1 MKVIG
6 IAYFNDRLPRP
17 SLLLQARLLG
27 SQIWSSSSYP
37 LFWTTVAREQRWL
50 FNLCPMKMQS
60 FHKEIIITD
69 NIFPETP
76 SHPTACSLLAHQVH
90 ALRAPEPSL
99 RVRVVGINY
108 TCQAKCS
115 LFQPVLKMKRI
126 HCEETLLSKN
136 TLQVHCFGK
145 FFAGALFPK
154 ICCWFIVSKNTF
166 QVYCFQKYF
175 AGPLFPKILYR
186 CIVFQK

>member
-1 MKVIG
+1 
-6 IAYFNDRLPRP
+6 
-17 SLLLQARLLG
+17 
-27 SQIWSSSSYP
+27 
-37 LFWTTVAREQRWL
+37 
-50 FNLCPMKMQS
+50 MQS
-60 FHKEIIITD
+60 IQKQTASQVSIITD
-69 NIFPETP
+69 DIFLETP
-76 SHPTACSLLAHQVH
+76 SHPTACSLLAHKVH

-136 TLQVHCFGK
+136 TLQVHCFQK
-145 FFAGALFPK
+145 FFTGALF
-154 ICCWFIVSKNTF
+154 SKNSL
-166 QVYCFQKYF
+166 QVHCFQKYF
-175 AGPLFPKILYR
+175 AGSLFRKILCR